1 MGNITKFS
9 ASSLFISSITSECV
23 SERLADCYML
33 EIFILFK
40 ALKKDQISGA
50 FFRPDKI
57 VHICALIHVF

>member
-23 SERLADCYML
+23 SERLANFYIL
-33 EIFILFK
+33 EIFLVFK

-50 FFRPDKI
+50 FFRLYKI